1 VGPKET
7 SEKEV
12 VDLRG
17 SQFDIRANITSL
29 LYFERRKRVN
39 CILIMSIYCRKEL
52 SESR

>member
-1 VGPKET
+1 VGSKET

-29 LYFERRKRVN
+29 LYFERRKRVKF
-39 CILIMSIYCRKEL
+39 ILIMKSTAEKKL
-52 SESR
+52 SERR